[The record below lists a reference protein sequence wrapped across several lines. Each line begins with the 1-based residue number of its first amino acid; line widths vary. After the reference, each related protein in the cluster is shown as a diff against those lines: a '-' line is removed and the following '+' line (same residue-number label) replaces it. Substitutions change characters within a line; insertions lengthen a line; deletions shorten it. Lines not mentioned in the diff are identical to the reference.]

1 MRILLAIDGSPTA
14 DRAVELVRSSVWAR
28 PTAVRVVTVDE
39 SISDLMNAP
48 WLGEPLVDHGPTW
61 SHTRLLHGIAA
72 RAVEQISS
80 ADLPVEGKVLQG
92 RAADEIVG
100 EALAFGA
107 DLIVIGSRGLGT
119 IRTMLLGSV
128 SAEVVDRAPCPVLV
142 ARHDRVNGM
151 VIGLD
156 GSPCSER
163 ALDFV
168 AEHALFPGAEAIVA
182 SAVPQ
187 TAAFPTL
194 APLTGAAIELPADPR
209 LRQAHQEIVLAGVAR
224 LRGPIRPV
232 SEAIVEGDPAAELID
247 VATTHDA
254 DLIVVGTRGLTGVRR
269 WFLGSTARN
278 VLLHA
283 ACSVLVV
290 RQRRGVRV
298 PAERQ
303 LDVRRVSLAVSL
315 I

>member
-28 PTAVRVVTVDE
+28 PTTVRVVTVDQ
-39 SISDLMNAP
+39 SVADLTNAP

-61 SHTRLLHGIAA
+61 THTRHLHEIVA
-72 RAVEQISS
+72 RAEAELTSDDV
-80 ADLPVEGKVLQG
+80 ALEGKVVQG
-92 RAADEIVG
+92 RPADEIVG
-100 EALAFGA
+100 EAMAFGA
-107 DLIVIGSRGLGT
+107 DLIVIGSRGLGS
-119 IRTMLLGSV
+119 IRSMLLGSV

-142 ARHDRVNGM
+142 ARHDRVTRL

-168 AEHALFPGAEAIVA
+168 ADRQLFPGAEAIVV

-187 TAAFPTL
+187 PALYPTV
-194 APLTGAAIELPADPR
+194 APMSGVTIDLPADPR
-209 LRQAHQEIVLAGVAR
+209 VRQAHQEIVLAGVAR

-232 SEAIVEGDPAAELID
+232 SGAIIEGDPPTELIA
-247 VATTHDA
+247 VATAREA
-254 DLIVVGTRGLTGVRR
+254 DLIVVGTRGITGLRR
-269 WFLGSTARN
+269 LLLGSTARN
-278 VLLHA
+278 VLHHTT
-283 ACSVLVV
+283 CSVLVV

-298 PAERQ
+298 ATREAAPAAQ
-303 LDVRRVSLAVSL
+303 LATA
-315 I
+315 